1 MCRSFFSLL
10 AVCLITTLC
19 FAQAPPP
26 ASVCEVHL
34 NKIKPGMTAQ
44 YEQGRAKHMAWH
56 KAQNDKWSWD
66 VWEVTTGENTGSYLI
81 TSCGHDWKDFDTRD
95 KFNTADSANANATMG
110 AYMASESM
118 SYFVL
123 RPDLGATPSSAGP
136 PPAYLSV
143 TYFNLKP
150 EGVLDFYDAV
160 KKIGPVVSKSVPG
173 PRPAHWYSLANGGRG
188 PEVALV
194 QERKSM
200 AEMAAPAKTLD
211 VRMQEAYADQGAATM
226 MALRKAYYS
235 TNSELLHFRP
245 DLSYMAPAAPK

>member
-150 EGVLDFYDAV
+150 EGVLDFYEAV
-160 KKIGPVVSKSVPG
+160 KKIGPVVSKSVPA
-173 PRPAHWYSLANGGRG
+173 PAPANWYSLANGGRG
-188 PEVALV
+188 PQVALV